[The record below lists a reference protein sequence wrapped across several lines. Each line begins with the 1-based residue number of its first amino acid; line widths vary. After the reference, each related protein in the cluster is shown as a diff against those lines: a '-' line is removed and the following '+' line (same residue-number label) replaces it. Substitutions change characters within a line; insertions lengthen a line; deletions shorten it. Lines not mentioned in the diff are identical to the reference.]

1 MTALRY
7 RLQIPHNL
15 WARAWAEMSLGR
27 RTLAWGR
34 MHRSLHGR
42 CCDLLVH
49 SMKYVTEPPLAQ
61 EYSLQ
66 HDFFVLDAPGQR
78 TEDGI
83 RDLLDSMRLRPGQ
96 LLTYVQ
102 PDLQGEAGSWIGAVY
117 DGRQLQPLHSLHL
130 IGSGMLRLTRGTAA
144 EAPSGPQWSRL
155 AGALGE
161 AVFQRFR
168 NREILLVGAGR
179 LGSLMASTLV
189 RMGLRRLTVVDPDVL
204 EPHNRDATVGNTA
217 RDCGQPKVTALLRHL
232 HRVRASALLRGF
244 NLPVQ
249 DPRLLDAFRRCAA
262 VFVCV
267 DNDDARLYVS
277 QAASQL
283 LKVVLDCGTLV
294 RRAAEPVAAAAAVSA
309 GSAAGLSELL
319 SDVRLILPG
328 SCLACVGGLRPT
340 AEAIVAAGLSPQAFQ
355 GLLEPAGVQSP
366 ASATRSAAGAG
377 SGGVQHASA
386 AELRGVAASA
396 ETAPAW
402 TRAGRI
408 GSLPSLN
415 HLAVGTALQ
424 IWQDLL
430 SERLS
435 GSWWQRLHWAPG
447 QGLRTEA
454 GPLAGRTD
462 CPVCG
467 ARGR

>member
-189 RMGLRRLTVVDPDVL
+189 R
-204 EPHNRDATVGNTA
+204 
-217 RDCGQPKVTALLRHL
+217 
-232 HRVRASALLRGF
+232 
-244 NLPVQ
+244 
-249 DPRLLDAFRRCAA
+249 
-262 VFVCV
+262 
-267 DNDDARLYVS
+267 
-277 QAASQL
+277 
-283 LKVVLDCGTLV
+283 
-294 RRAAEPVAAAAAVSA
+294 
-309 GSAAGLSELL
+309 
-319 SDVRLILPG
+319 
-328 SCLACVGGLRPT
+328 
-340 AEAIVAAGLSPQAFQ
+340 
-355 GLLEPAGVQSP
+355 
-366 ASATRSAAGAG
+366 
-377 SGGVQHASA
+377 
-386 AELRGVAASA
+386 
-396 ETAPAW
+396 
-402 TRAGRI
+402 
-408 GSLPSLN
+408 
-415 HLAVGTALQ
+415 
-424 IWQDLL
+424 
-430 SERLS
+430 
-435 GSWWQRLHWAPG
+435 
-447 QGLRTEA
+447 
-454 GPLAGRTD
+454 
-462 CPVCG
+462 
-467 ARGR
+467 